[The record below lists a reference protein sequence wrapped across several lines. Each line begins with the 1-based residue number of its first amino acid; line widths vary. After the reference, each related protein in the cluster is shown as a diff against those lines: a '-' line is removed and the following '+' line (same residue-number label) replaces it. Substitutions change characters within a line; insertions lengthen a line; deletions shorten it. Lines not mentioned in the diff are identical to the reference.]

1 MTRKQPIEVALPLD
15 AINAACK
22 PETENPFLKGHPRS
36 IHVWWARTPLVACR
50 AVLFTSLVDDPE
62 QPGVPK
68 ELLDAIDRLLPDS
81 SGTRSRRERLFD
93 FIGELIHAATGGQ
106 PPQCLIHSVDVARYR
121 SKHNVLASRSMRR
134 TSIRSRC

>member
-93 FIGELIHAATGGQ
+93 FIGELATWENSSNEHVLGIARELIHAATGGQ

-121 SKHNVLASRSMRR
+121 
-134 TSIRSRC
+134 